1 MRLFKAIF
9 AVLLFLATLT
19 IQAQIG
25 IGTTTPAAS
34 SKLDITSTTSGFL
47 APRMTTSQKNAIS
60 SPATGL
66 MVYQTDSTAGFY
78 YYDGTSWNLLAL
90 STSGVPYS
98 GAIGAVNLGAY
109 DLTVNGLTVGH
120 GGGGLSSNT
129 AIGYEA
135 LFTNTIGDENTA
147 YGYQALYSNDTGW
160 QNIANGSSAL
170 YSNTT
175 GSKNNATGYQALYSN
190 TTGWQNIAN
199 GSTALYSNTTGSKN
213 NATGYQALY
222 SNTTGYNNNATG
234 YQALS
239 SNTTGNNNTSI
250 GHLAGSDITTG
261 SNNIAIG
268 LDAQVPT
275 ATASN
280 QVRIGNANVTYAGV
294 QVAWTVTSDKRWKSN
309 IQNSNLG
316 LDFISK
322 LRPVSYFRN
331 NDESKKLEYGFIA
344 QELEEAL
351 NHAGVTNNGIISK
364 DSKGMYGV
372 RYNDLMAPMVK
383 AIQEQQTIIE
393 SQQKQI
399 DELKQLVET
408 LIKK

>member
-147 YGYQALYSNDTGW
+147 YGYQALYSNTTGW

-190 TTGWQNIAN
+190 TTGNYNIAN
-199 GSTALYSNTTGSKN
+199 GWG
-213 NATGYQALY
+213 
-222 SNTTGYNNNATG
+222 
-234 YQALS
+234 ALS
-239 SNTTGNNNTSI
+239 SNTTGNINTSI
-250 GHLAGSDITTG
+250 GHLAGSLITTG
-261 SNNIAIG
+261 SNNTAIG
-268 LDAQVPT
+268 FDAQVPT

-280 QVRIGNANVTYAGV
+280 QVTIGNANVTYAGV